1 MRRPGYYS
9 LMSKY
14 LYPFYILIHP
24 ADGFRE
30 MKVNNKF
37 SMRFANGILALWVL
51 LGILDWGYVDF
62 DFKITARQLDG
73 NVNIFQVL
81 LTSVLIF
88 AISVVSNWCFCT
100 LMDGK
105 GRIKEIWVA
114 GAYAMMPYVALG
126 ILRVGLT
133 HVMVSGEAVYLTYLN
148 VIGILWSALLVFIG
162 LMSIHDYS
170 GPKTLMSIFL
180 TLCGVLIIAF
190 LVVLVSGLATQIYS
204 FFATIYYE
212 LKLRYL

>member
-1 MRRPGYYS
+1 MRRQGYYS
-9 LMSKY
+9 NMNKHM
-14 LYPFYILIHP
+14 YPFYILLHP

-30 MKVNNKF
+30 MKVNNKC
-37 SMRFANGILALWVL
+37 SMRFANGVLALWVL
-51 LGILDWGYVDF
+51 FGVLDWGYVDF
-62 DFKITARQLDG
+62 DFRTSYRQLEG
-73 NVNIFQVL
+73 EVNIFQVL
-81 LTSVLIF
+81 LTSVVIF

-105 GRIKEIWVA
+105 GRMKEIWVA
-114 GAYAMMPYVALG
+114 GAYAMMPYVLLG

-133 HVMVSGEAVYLTYLN
+133 HTMVSGEAVYLAYLDA
-148 VIGILWSALLVFIG
+148 IGLIWSALLVFIG
-162 LMSIHDYS
+162 LMEIHDYS

>member
-30 MKVNNKF
+30 MKVNKKF
-37 SMRFANGILALWVL
+37 SFGFANGILALWVL
-51 LGILDWGYVDF
+51 REILDWGYVDF
-62 DFKITARQLDG
+62 DFKASMRQLQG
-73 NVNIFQVL
+73 EVNLFQIL

-105 GRIKEIWVA
+105 GRMKEIWVA
-114 GAYAMMPYVALG
+114 GAYAMMPYVVLG
-126 ILRVGLT
+126 IVRVGLT
-133 HVMVSGEAVYLTYLN
+133 HVMVSGEAFYLTYLD
-148 VIGILWSALLVFIG
+148 VIGLVWSALLVFVG
-162 LMSIHDYS
+162 LMQIHDYS
-170 GPKTLMSIFL
+170 GPKTLMSLFL

-204 FFATIYYE
+204 FFATIYFE

>member
-105 GRIKEIWVA
+105 GRMKEIWVA

-148 VIGILWSALLVFIG
+148 VIG

>member
-1 MRRPGYYS
+1 MRRQGYYS
-9 LMSKY
+9 SMSKY
-14 LYPFYILIHP
+14 MYPFYILLHP

-30 MKVNNKF
+30 MKVNKKC
-37 SMRFANGILALWVL
+37 SMSFANGVLVLWVL
-51 LGILDWGYVDF
+51 FGILDWGYVDF
-62 DFKITARQLDG
+62 DFRVSYRQLEG
-73 NVNIFQVL
+73 KVNIFQVL
-81 LTSVLIF
+81 LTSVVIF

-105 GRIKEIWVA
+105 GRLKEIWVA
-114 GAYAMMPYVALG
+114 GAYAMMPYVLLG

-133 HVMVSGEAVYLTYLN
+133 HTMVSGEAVYLTYLDA
-148 VIGILWSALLVFIG
+148 IGLIWSALLVFIG
-162 LMSIHDYS
+162 LMEIHDYS
-170 GPKTLMSIFL
+170 GPKTLVSLFL

-204 FFATIYYE
+204 FFATIFYE

>member
-14 LYPFYILIHP
+14 RYPFYILFHP

-37 SMRFANGILALWVL
+37 SLRFANCILLLWVI

-62 DFKITARQLDG
+62 DFKTSIRQLEG
-73 NVNIFQVL
+73 NVNILHVL
-81 LTSVLIF
+81 MTSVLLF
-88 AISVVSNWCFCT
+88 AISVISNWCFCT

-105 GRIKEIWVA
+105 GRVKEIWVA
-114 GAYAMMPYVALG
+114 GAYALMPYVVLG
-126 ILRVGLT
+126 IVRVGFT
-133 HVMVSGEAVYLTYLN
+133 YAMVSSEAVYLTYLN
-148 VIGILWSALLVFIG
+148 LIGTLWSILLVFIG
-162 LMSIHDYS
+162 LMAIHEYS
-170 GPKTLMSIFL
+170 GPKTLMSLFL
-180 TLCGVLIIAF
+180 TFCGVLIIAF

-204 FFATIYYE
+204 FFATIYFE

>member
-1 MRRPGYYS
+1 MRRQGYYS
-9 LMSKY
+9 NMSKY
-14 LYPFYILIHP
+14 MYPFYILLHP

-30 MKVNNKF
+30 MKVNKKC
-37 SMRFANGILALWVL
+37 SMSFANGVLVLWVL
-51 LGILDWGYVDF
+51 FGILDWGYVDF
-62 DFKITARQLDG
+62 DFRVSYRQLEG
-73 NVNIFQVL
+73 KVNIFQVL
-81 LTSVLIF
+81 LTSVVIF

-105 GRIKEIWVA
+105 GRLKEIWVA
-114 GAYAMMPYVALG
+114 GAYAMMPYVLLG

-133 HVMVSGEAVYLTYLN
+133 HTMVSGEAVYLTYLDA
-148 VIGILWSALLVFIG
+148 IGLIWSALLVFIG
-162 LMSIHDYS
+162 LMEIHDYS
-170 GPKTLMSIFL
+170 GPKTLVSLFL

-204 FFATIYYE
+204 FFATIFYE

>member
-1 MRRPGYYS
+1 MKKAGYYS
-9 LMSKY
+9 SMSRY
-14 LYPFYILIHP
+14 MYPFYILLHP
-24 ADGFRE
+24 SDGFRE
-30 MKVNNKF
+30 LKVNNKF
-37 SMRFANGILALWVL
+37 SMGFANGILVLWVL

-62 DFKITARQLDG
+62 DFKLTARQLDG

-88 AISVVSNWCFCT
+88 AISVLSNWCFCT

-105 GRIKEIWVA
+105 GRMREIWVS
-114 GAYAMMPYVALG
+114 GAYAMMPYVVLG

-133 HVMVSGEAVYLTYLN
+133 HTMVSGEAVYLTYLN
-148 VIGILWSALLVFIG
+148 TIGLLWSALLVFVG
-162 LMSIHDYS
+162 LMEIHEYS
-170 GPKTLMSIFL
+170 GAKTLMSMFL

-190 LVVLVSGLATQIYS
+190 LVVLVLGLATQIYS
-204 FFATIYYE
+204 FFATIYFE

>member
-62 DFKITARQLDG
+62 DFKITVRQLDG

-81 LTSVLIF
+81 LTSVLISF
-88 AISVVSNWCFCT
+88 ILPLPSISVQKHQLDTT
-100 LMDGK
+100 LMAK
-105 GRIKEIWVA
+105 IS
-114 GAYAMMPYVALG
+114 
-126 ILRVGLT
+126 T
-133 HVMVSGEAVYLTYLN
+133 
-148 VIGILWSALLVFIG
+148 
-162 LMSIHDYS
+162 
-170 GPKTLMSIFL
+170 
-180 TLCGVLIIAF
+180 
-190 LVVLVSGLATQIYS
+190 LVSRT
-204 FFATIYYE
+204 
-212 LKLRYL
+212 